1 MKNRIW
7 VMVAE
12 SRVYCSTCDKWF
24 LSDTVDYKDI
34 KSNCHGE
41 DVMVFRCEICGK
53 HDESVVVLTNAP
65 KADVPTL
72 TRISDNAPIVFPEA
86 CDPHIKMKRHCLEL
100 NFDNSVADDQFM
112 YEFTDEWGPHR
123 VEINLSAGTVSSIVI
138 WGVPQP
144 TEEDY
149 FD

>member
-65 KADVPTL
+65 KADAPSD
-72 TRISDNAPIVFPEA
+72 TRPDTTDSANDAVDGGTMRREDEESDTT
-86 CDPHIKMKRHCLEL
+86 
-100 NFDNSVADDQFM
+100 AD
-112 YEFTDEWGPHR
+112 
-123 VEINLSAGTVSSIVI
+123 
-138 WGVPQP
+138 
-144 TEEDY
+144 
-149 FD
+149 